1 MRLKRSDLVAV
12 FLRKRIIGHDDE
24 LNEII
29 TYGDGQKLMMNVQP
43 ASGQVA
49 AELYGERLRYF
60 ANAKYVGSEI
70 KENRNELDGI
80 CLNVAPEDNP
90 DYRIVAIN
98 TYSNHLNM
106 TLERI
111 KQDGESRSKRD
122 EPTQSETR

>member
-12 FLRKRIIGHDDE
+12 FLRKRVVGHDDE

-29 TYGDGQKLMMNVQP
+29 TYDDGQKLMMNVQP

-60 ANAKYVGSEI
+60 ANAKYVGNAI

-80 CLNVAPEDNP
+80 CLNVASEDDP

-122 EPTQSETR
+122 EPTQGKA

>member
-29 TYGDGQKLMMNVQP
+29 TYDDGQKLMMNVQP

-60 ANAKYVGSEI
+60 ANAKYVGNAI

-111 KQDGESRSKRD
+111 KQDGEIRSKRD

>member
-1 MRLKRSDLVAV
+1 
-12 FLRKRIIGHDDE
+12 
-24 LNEII
+24 
-29 TYGDGQKLMMNVQP
+29 MMNVQP

-60 ANAKYVGSEI
+60 ANAKYVGNAI
-70 KENRNELDGI
+70 KENHNELDGI
-80 CLNVAPEDNP
+80 CLNVASEDDP

-122 EPTQSETR
+122 EPTQGKA

>member
-12 FLRKRIIGHDDE
+12 FLRKRIVGHDDE

-29 TYGDGQKLMMNVQP
+29 TYDDGQKLMMNVQP

-60 ANAKYVGSEI
+60 ANAKYVGNAI

-80 CLNVAPEDNP
+80 CLNVASEDDP

-122 EPTQSETR
+122 EPTQGKA

>member
-29 TYGDGQKLMMNVQP
+29 TYGDGQKLIMNVQP

-60 ANAKYVGSEI
+60 ANAKYVGNAI

-80 CLNVAPEDNP
+80 CLNVPPDDDP

>member
-12 FLRKRIIGHDDE
+12 FLRKRIVGHDDE

-29 TYGDGQKLMMNVQP
+29 TYDDGQKLMMNVQP

-60 ANAKYVGSEI
+60 ANAKYVGNAI

-111 KQDGESRSKRD
+111 KQDGEIRSKRD

>member
-12 FLRKRIIGHDDE
+12 FLRKRIVGHDDE

-29 TYGDGQKLMMNVQP
+29 TYDDGQKLMMNVQP

-60 ANAKYVGSEI
+60 ANAKYVGNAI

-80 CLNVAPEDNP
+80 CLNVASEDDP

-111 KQDGESRSKRD
+111 KQDGESRSKRG
-122 EPTQSETR
+122 EPTQGKA